1 MKITLLIALLA
12 VAPAANAQDDQ
23 ANGEETAAQPAPA
36 FGIGAADWRLSLL
49 GEFASGG
56 DMGSSE
62 GEASFYRSGAK
73 LMMSAPMSSKWRL
86 DLSAE
91 HEFTH
96 YEFDGG
102 SSIFEPAGS
111 SQLFEQLHR
120 SSFGATALVS
130 QTEQWSWVVG
140 GQAHFAAEDGAVY
153 DDAFTAR
160 GFGGAMYHLSDRFMV
175 GVGVVF
181 ASRLEDD
188 LVVFPVPIVEGNWAL
203 SEDTTLLA
211 STREG
216 LRLTH
221 AATEDLDLSISL
233 TYRFSE
239 YRLDDDGSVP
249 GGVFEEIQVPLALE
263 AYWRPRPQLTIS
275 GGVGAYLYQNYRVD
289 DAGGNE
295 VDDTNVDPTPFIRAG
310 LVWRF

>member
-1 MKITLLIALLA
+1 MNRTLLISLLA
-12 VAPAANAQDDQ
+12 VAPAAIAQDNHVQ
-23 ANGEETAAQPAPA
+23 EQTTPAREARA

-49 GEFASGG
+49 GEAAFGG
-56 DMGSSE
+56 DVGSS
-62 GEASFYRSGAK
+62 GTEATFYRSGAK
-73 LMMSAPMSSKWRL
+73 LRMSAPMSSRWRL
-86 DLSAE
+86 EASAE
-91 HEFTH
+91 HEFTQ
-96 YEFDGG
+96 YEFDDG

-111 SQLFEQLHR
+111 PQLFEQLHR
-120 SSFGATALVS
+120 SSFGATAVVS
-130 QTEQWSWVVG
+130 QTERWSWMVG
-140 GQAHFAAEDGAVY
+140 GQALFAAEDGAVY

-160 GFGGAMYHLSDRFMV
+160 GFGGAMYHVSDRFMV
-175 GVGVVF
+175 GLGVVV

-188 LVVFPVPIVEGNWAL
+188 VFVFPVPIIEGNWAL
-203 SEDTTLLA
+203 TEDTTLLA

-221 AATEDLDLSISL
+221 AATEDLDLSLSL

-263 AYWRPRPQLTIS
+263 AHWRPRPRLTIS
-275 GGVGAYLYQNYRVD
+275 GGIGAYLYQNYRVD
-289 DAGGNE
+289 DSEGDE
-295 VDDTNVDPTPFIRAG
+295 VEDTNVDPMPFVRAG